1 MISVLYCVKTP
12 DETYETTSRGEALA
26 AFESGASVL
35 EVRTVRLFD
44 GNTLIEL
51 TVSTQW

>member
-1 MISVLYCVKTP
+1 MISVLYCVKTS
-12 DETYETTSRGEALA
+12 DETFETASRSVAVE